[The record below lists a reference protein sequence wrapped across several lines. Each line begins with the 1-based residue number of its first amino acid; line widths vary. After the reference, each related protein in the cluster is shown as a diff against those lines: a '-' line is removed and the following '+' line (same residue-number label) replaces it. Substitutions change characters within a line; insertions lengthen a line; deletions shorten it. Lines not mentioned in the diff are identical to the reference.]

1 MSAQAL
7 IGAFADGMPIDVR
20 GGFNNWTGG
29 ANPLTNNPAASN
41 TNIYSTVIEIID
53 GVGATEQYKFT
64 YTGGNGLNWDNP
76 APPTIGGNRFFYQP
90 NATTT
95 VLPVVFF
102 SDQPLNDLLLEDT
115 PVIFT
120 VDMNGAV
127 GTDAH
132 AFEPSTDTVFIN
144 GQFANWYAWWGG
156 ANPVPAPP
164 QYQLTEDPFGSGIY
178 SNTIVVPKG
187 TPVAFEY
194 KYGIGVGGAPGPNDN
209 EAGFGQ
215 NRRRTVRAT
224 ATGSYTMPR
233 DRFGNTYVEPNF
245 GNLSVGALSGGSV
258 PVTWLGR
265 PGVHLQSRNSLSSG
279 SWQDLYVT
287 DGTNW
292 TTGSSSTNGFVS
304 RTNWPASGNTYFR
317 LVKPGS

>member
-1 MSAQAL
+1 
-7 IGAFADGMPIDVR
+7 MPIDVR
-20 GGFNNWTGG
+20 GNFNNWTGG

-64 YTGGNGLNWDNP
+64 YTGTGGLNWDNP
-76 APPTIGGNRFFYQP
+76 APPTIGGNRFFIQP
-90 NATTT
+90 NATST

-115 PVIFT
+115 PVTFT

-132 AFEPSTDTVFIN
+132 AFEPSTDTLYIN

-156 ANPVPAPP
+156 PNPTPAPP
-164 QYQLTEDPFGSGIY
+164 ELQMIENPVGSGIY
-178 SNTIVVPKG
+178 SNTVTVPKG
-187 TPVAFEY
+187 TPVSFEY
-194 KYGIGVGGAPGPNDN
+194 KYGIAIGATPGPNDN

-215 NRRRTVRAT
+215 NHRRVVRTTGA
-224 ATGSYTMPR
+224 GSYTMPQ
-233 DRFGNTYVEPNF
+233 DRFGNMYMEPNF
-245 GNLSVGALSGGSV
+245 GNLAIGAPSGGTV

-265 PGVHLQSRNSLSSG
+265 PGVHLQSRSSLTAG
-279 SWQDLYVT
+279 LWEDLFPT

-292 TTGSSSTNGFVS
+292 TSGFSSTNGFVS
-304 RTNWPASGNTYFR
+304 RTNWPAAGSTYFR
-317 LVKPGS
+317 LIKPGT